1 MRRLWFLVVA
11 TLLVL
16 AGCGNGEDRPGTV
29 SEEGPTGSASGTHSG
44 SASGTGTGSAS
55 ATHAGAPAAF
65 GEAEAD
71 TVVEVTLQDHA
82 FVGIPASL
90 EGPKVFFKATNKGPS
105 EHELEIV
112 DSSGKPVGEIEAM
125 PPGRSGTLAL
135 ELEPGTYTAQCLVEE
150 EGRTH
155 AELGMKTTF
164 QVT

>member
-11 TLLVL
+11 ALVVL
-16 AGCGNGEDRPGTV
+16 GACGNGEDRPGTV
-29 SEEGPTGSASGTHSG
+29 TEEGPTGSASGTHSG
-44 SASGTGTGSAS
+44 SASGTGAGSAS
-55 ATHAGAPAAF
+55 GTHAGAPAPF

-71 TVVEVTLQDHA
+71 SVVDVTLEDYA

-90 EGPKVFFKATNKGPS
+90 QGPKVFFKATNKGPS
-105 EHELEIV
+105 DHELEIL

-125 PPGRSGTLAL
+125 PPGRSGTLAV
-135 ELEPGTYTAQCLVEE
+135 ELKPGTYTAQCLVEA